1 MELSSFEQFA
11 ILEQLLLDY
20 TVKIT
25 DVMDMFI
32 KMFNKSIG
40 NSMAGNTTLQCLILE
55 DAL

>member
-11 ILEQLLLDY
+11 ILEQLLGY

-25 DVMDMFI
+25 DVIDMFI
-32 KMFNKSIG
+32 KMFNKNIG
-40 NSMAGNTTLQCLILE
+40 NKISGNTTFQCLILE